1 MKKLLILSAVCMA
14 MTAQATVLRVS
25 NRTNSGAPYSSISEA
40 ISAAEEGDTIMVDGS
55 NTSYSGVTLT
65 KRVVLIGPGFLLSDN
80 SLVAEGSPSAKIP
93 NLSSNLIRQQE
104 ASSWEWTSRALSL
117 LVSPIW

>member
-25 NRTNSGAPYSSISEA
+25 NRTNSGVPYSSISDA

-55 NTSYSGVTLT
+55 NTAYSSVTLT
-65 KRVVLIGPGFLLSDN
+65 KRVVLI
-80 SLVAEGSPSAKIP
+80 V
-93 NLSSNLIRQQE
+93 
-104 ASSWEWTSRALSL
+104 RAFC
-117 LVSPIW
+117 